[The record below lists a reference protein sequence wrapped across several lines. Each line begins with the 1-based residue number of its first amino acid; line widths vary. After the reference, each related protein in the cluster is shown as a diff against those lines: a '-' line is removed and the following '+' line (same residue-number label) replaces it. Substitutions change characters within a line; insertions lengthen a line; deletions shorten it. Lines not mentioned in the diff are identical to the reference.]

1 MPTSRPPRPESS
13 CEGRGQKQS
22 GGQGQVRARLRARPR
37 ERQLHL
43 LAEQLVIGRSGQAD
57 RGVEDAQLG
66 VECRRVGGR
75 RRAERGKQLG
85 HLDRCLVLV
94 GAVLGRDEEVGDRG
108 LHLLLRLVAAEHVD
122 DVVPD
127 VLVQLHEEPVARF
140 ARLVVRHHDAGHGGS
155 LGAREEAA
163 DVNSLSFKVGGPL
176 RSG

>member
-94 GAVLGRDEEVGDRG
+94 GAVLGRDEEFGDRG

-140 ARLVVRHHDAGHGGS
+140 ARLVVRHHDAGHGDRDGRRPRTS
-155 LGAREEAA
+155 L
-163 DVNSLSFKVGGPL
+163 L
-176 RSG
+176 RQRDKIDR